1 MNLTTQKNNKKV
13 WMLGLASVV
22 TSILFSFLGA
32 PFLRAFSVSA
42 RSRVFW
48 TVGIVFV
55 TALFLMGTEENKL
68 SQAAVYLGATWMT
81 LGSYSELEKRGVG
94 WRRTGSVA
102 LLAGIFFA
110 WIGYFFI
117 SRAQSEP
124 TILVQLVEP
133 LQQAINKAFPQNPIE
148 TSVLVGY
155 VPGIF
160 VASLFGTLALG
171 FLLESRVVKMFQI
184 QREKVAS
191 GLRWLEFRLPDIF
204 IWVSLF
210 ALLFSVVD
218 VDQKLL
224 KVVSINLIIFS
235 AVAFF
240 FQGLAVVEFTMRF
253 LRFGPIMRL
262 ITYVLIVLQL
272 APFIVFIGLVDY
284 WADFRKL
291 LRKKAKGPGSAA

>member
-1 MNLTTQKNNKKV
+1 MKLMMQKNNKKV
-13 WMLGLASVV
+13 WILGLVSVA

-48 TVGIVFV
+48 FVGIVFV
-55 TALFLMGTEENKL
+55 AALFLMSTTENKL
-68 SQAAVYLGATWMT
+68 SHVAVYLGATWMT
-81 LGSYSELEKRGVG
+81 LGSYSELEKRGVS
-94 WRRTGSVA
+94 WRRAGSA
-102 LLAGIFFA
+102 SLLAGIFFA
-110 WIGYFFI
+110 WIGYYFI
-117 SRAQSEP
+117 SKNQSEP
-124 TILVQLVEP
+124 NVLVQIVEP
-133 LQQAINKAFPQNPIE
+133 LQQAINKAFPENPIE
-148 TSVLVGY
+148 ANTLVGY

-160 VASLFGTLALG
+160 VASLFGALALG

-210 ALLFSVVD
+210 ALLFSVID
-218 VDQKLL
+218 FDQKLL
-224 KVVSINLIIFS
+224 KLVSINLIIFS

-262 ITYVLIVLQL
+262 ITYVLIILQL
-272 APFIVFIGLVDY
+272 APFIVFVGLVDY

-291 LRKKAKGPGSAA
+291 LRRKTKEPGSAA